1 MDLRHPR
8 SVERFCDELEPN
20 QDQIRLLQRKL
31 DRQHR
36 AGSPECFDS
45 NGVHRSGRCQWERS
59 GAAKKTVQALGEA
72 HRRLREHRKSLH
84 GNLTNRIIGQGVNV
98 NTENLSKVPW
108 QKRFGKS
115 VNFRAPGAVETS
127 LSRKAESAGGVV
139 NKINPWNAKLSQRCV
154 CGNIVK
160 KPLSL
165 RIHVCLCGVREQRDI
180 WSAFL
185 TRHTSVEGIFNP
197 QSAVQEL
204 VERHDIG
211 VGRGNQL
218 PNLRVP
224 PAVKIQRLVPVISN
238 TAGNTPSNNE
248 TANRTVRASRP
259 KEHTSDL
266 IPTPQASGDRGNH
279 CEANTQPTTNINS
292 VRN

>member
-1 MDLRHPR
+1 M
-8 SVERFCDELEPN
+8 
-20 QDQIRLLQRKL
+20 
-31 DRQHR
+31 
-36 AGSPECFDS
+36 
-45 NGVHRSGRCQWERS
+45 
-59 GAAKKTVQALGEA
+59 
-72 HRRLREHRKSLH
+72 
-84 GNLTNRIIGQGVNV
+84 
-98 NTENLSKVPW
+98 
-108 QKRFGKS
+108 
-115 VNFRAPGAVETS
+115 
-127 LSRKAESAGGVV
+127 

-154 CGNIVK
+154 CGRTVK

-165 RIHVCLCGVREQRDI
+165 RVHVCVCGVREQRDV

-197 QSAVQEL
+197 QPAIQEL
-204 VERHDIG
+204 VERHDIARWD
-211 VGRGNQL
+211 GRNHL

-224 PAVKIQRLVPVISN
+224 PAVKVQRLVPVISN

-266 IPTPQASGDRGNH
+266 IPTSQASDDRGEF
-279 CEANTQPTTNINS
+279 CEANTQPTSNINS